1 MTQSDFSMNSSTETS
16 LGIIQRIAARFG
28 GEKSKELE
36 RFLKFAVVGA
46 IGAVID
52 LTITNILLNT
62 IFKPTLDNPTAPAIF
77 AASCGFTVAVI
88 SNFIWNRYWTYPES
102 RAGNLAKQLVQFFM
116 VNIVGLLI
124 RGFIVGTFAAPF
136 TGFITYEAK
145 IFFPALVA
153 QWPADTYG
161 KLGANMAVI
170 MALVI
175 VMMWNFFVN
184 RKWTYKDV
192 K

>member
-1 MTQSDFSMNSSTETS
+1 MTQSDFSMNSATEPN

-52 LTITNILLNT
+52 LTITNILLST
-62 IFKPTLDNPTAPAIF
+62 VFKPTPDNSAPAIM

-102 RAGNLAKQLVQFFM
+102 QAGNLPKQLVQFFM
-116 VNIVGLLI
+116 VNIVGLFI
-124 RGFIVGTFAAPF
+124 RGIIVGTFSAPF
-136 TGFITYEAK
+136 TGFINYEAK

-153 QWPADTYG
+153 QWPTENYA
-161 KLGANMAVI
+161 KLGTNMAVI